1 MIPDVRLSAESW
13 RMTIAGI
20 RTLFG
25 RLAFLSSLRDPRS
38 GQYCHGSLAGLAPEE
53 ADRTL
58 RISHQQAFQQW
69 ISLGLAEQKADLDEY
84 LSTEGAP
91 RHSRPYRN
99 LVPAAARE
107 VERQLYLT
115 DLETLLELLRLDPNE
130 RSSAGES

>member
-1 MIPDVRLSAESW
+1 MHDARSTAESW
-13 RMTIAGI
+13 RMAVTGI

-25 RLAFLSSLRDPRS
+25 RLAFLSSLRDPQT
-38 GQYCHGSLAGLAPEE
+38 GHYYHQSLAGLAPEE

-84 LSTEGAP
+84 LSSEGAP
-91 RHSRPYRN
+91 RYSLPYRK
-99 LVPAAARE
+99 LVPASARE

-115 DLETLLELLRLDPNE
+115 DLETLLELLRFEPGE
-130 RSSAGES
+130 RA